1 MTAPEVELRRAWR
14 SVAGSARGAHPS
26 PEAEAAF
33 EALLARHREPHRRY
47 HTATHVM
54 WVLRHLHEL
63 TVAGEGPS
71 DVAAAQLAA
80 LFHDVVYD
88 PRATD
93 NEARSAALAV
103 EAAAAL
109 EWPADRCSLV
119 HRLVMATAGHRPADA
134 DEAALVD
141 ADLAILGAP
150 PNEYAAYARA
160 VRAEYAHVPDDAWR
174 VGRTAVLRSF
184 ASMEHLYSTELMR
197 RTREARAFANIAAE
211 LATLCE

>member
-14 SVAGSARGAHPS
+14 SVTGAAGAARPS
-26 PEAEAAF
+26 PVAEAAF
-33 EALLARHREPHRRY
+33 ESLLARHREPHRQY

-54 WVLRHLHEL
+54 WVLRHLHDL
-63 TVAGEGPS
+63 TVAGEGAA
-71 DVAAAQLAA
+71 DAAAAQLAA

-103 EAAAAL
+103 EAATAL
-109 EWPADRCSLV
+109 GWSSERCALV
-119 HRLVMATAGHRPADA
+119 HRLVMATAGHRPADG
-134 DEAALVD
+134 DEAAVVD
-141 ADLAILGAP
+141 ADLAILGAA

-174 VGRTAVLRSF
+174 SGRAAVLRGF
-184 ASMEHLYSTELMR
+184 AAMEHLYSTELMR
-197 RTREARAFANIAAE
+197 RTREARAFANLAAE
-211 LATLCE
+211 LATLSA